1 MADSKGNR
9 EGLDPIVEETRDYVF
24 VPWAVQGEV
33 RPKPIVRAEG
43 CWFHDA
49 EGKRYL
55 DFSSQHIVSNIGHGH
70 PKVVAAIRKQAET
83 LCYISPGYANDMRS
97 RLARL
102 IAEVTPGDLCKTLF
116 TSGGS
121 EANENAIKFARWYT
135 GRQKIITRY
144 RSYHGASHGSM
155 TLGGDNRRWASEPG
169 IPGVSRVFDP
179 YCYRCPFGKQPD
191 SCGLECVTHIEEVIR
206 AEGPD
211 QVAAVFIEGITG
223 IGGVLVQPARYLP
236 ALRAL
241 CDTYGILLVSD
252 EVMTG
257 FGRTG
262 RWFAVDHWNVVPD
275 IITFAKGV
283 NGGYVPLGGVVIS
296 GRIARHFDRH
306 MYWGGLTYSGH
317 PLACAAG
324 VATIEVYREEELIE
338 RSARLGLRLLD
349 ELRGLQARHPSIG
362 DVRGLG
368 LFCGIELVK
377 DRATRE
383 ALIPWQDPRFG
394 VMGGGGVMGQMREAA
409 MQRGLY
415 FFGKWN
421 MMYIAPPLTIS
432 EEDLLW
438 GVQILDEVLDLADV
452 AATA

>member
-1 MADSKGNR
+1 MAEHTERQDERDSIVADTR
-9 EGLDPIVEETRDYVF
+9 EYVF
-24 VPWAVQGEV
+24 IPWAVQSEA
-33 RPKPIVRAEG
+33 RPKLIVRAEG
-43 CWFHDA
+43 CWFFDA
-49 EGKRYL
+49 DGKRYL

-70 PKVVAAIRKQAET
+70 PKVVAAIQKQAEK
-83 LCYISPGYANDMRS
+83 LCYISPGYANDVRS
-97 RLARL
+97 QLARL
-102 IAEVTPGDLCKTLF
+102 IAESTPGDLHKTLF
-116 TSGGS
+116 TTGGS

-169 IPGVSRVFDP
+169 IPGICRVFDP

-191 SCGLECVTHIEEVIR
+191 WCGLECVTHIEEVIR

-211 QVAAVFIEGITG
+211 HVAAVFIEGITG
-223 IGGVLVQPARYLP
+223 IGGVLVPPARYLP

-241 CDTYGILLVSD
+241 CDKYGILLISD

-262 RWFAVDHWNVVPD
+262 RWFAVNHWDVVPD

-296 GRIARHFDRH
+296 ERIALHFDRH

-324 VATIEVYREEELIE
+324 VATIEVYREEKLIE
-338 RSARLGLRLLD
+338 NSEWLGCRLLE
-349 ELRGLQARHPSIG
+349 ELRGLQARHPSVG

-377 DRATRE
+377 DRTTRE
-383 ALIPWQDPRFG
+383 MLIPWQDPRFG
-394 VMGGGGVMGQMREAA
+394 VMGGGGVMGKMREAA
-409 MQRGLY
+409 MQQGLY

-421 MMYIAPPLTIS
+421 MMFIAPPLCIT
-432 EEDLLW
+432 EEELLW
-438 GVQILDEVLDLADV
+438 GVRVVDDILALADAAV
-452 AATA
+452 AV